1 MQSCHCDGLALAKY
15 ISMITLEFIMNQD
28 IEDNISYTLMI
39 HSEKRQI
46 NAEIKLM
53 CTYNDK
59 KCVCHIRLKQQDLAH
74 GLVLRKVHALVKFNQ
89 SRWLNRILVQ
99 THIFYLI

>member
-1 MQSCHCDGLALAKY
+1 MYGCTLLQSCHCDGLALAKY

-53 CTYNDK
+53 CTYFD
-59 KCVCHIRLKQQDLAH
+59 
-74 GLVLRKVHALVKFNQ
+74 
-89 SRWLNRILVQ
+89 
-99 THIFYLI
+99 